1 MPTVRLNLQ
10 SAYLPFLSTYI
21 GDNVLRSTELD
32 KNFVVRNRFVGAE
45 QQDKDIGIPMP
56 TYGENIL
63 PTSLGWESVS
73 YSVKVPSK
81 ANATF
86 DQIFNLK
93 SGTENNVLYSPSHGK
108 NYISYAGSWVEGPPS
123 TNFSGMVTVAYT
135 KLRSFIFFQKQKV
148 LEYNFSD
155 KGFYNVTLA
164 GLDIKN
170 IDGITAANNALIA
183 WNETTI
189 FWSSFLDPVDFTPSL
204 SSGAGS
210 QNPTQVRG
218 KIVACLP
225 AADGF
230 IIYTTAN
237 AIFVSWTD
245 NIRFPWK
252 FTEIKGSSGI
262 TSPEHVTYEA
272 NYDGHFAW
280 TVNGLQLVTRTGA
293 KPVFTELTDF
303 LTGNLVEEYIGP
315 TPNQS
320 HVNLAG
326 EFNSGT
332 QTWLDKVGGPQL
344 TQQIKLS
351 KNPWVKLSFIGARY
365 FILSYGYREEGI
377 YDWAVVYDTSLDRYG
392 KLKIRHVDAFN
403 YVTQS
408 NEEFTVK
415 DSIGFLQ
422 QNGQIRVVDFS
433 LPNKGLG
440 ILIYGRLREAHGKW
454 IELSDIDIQTVKE
467 DTPSLVLF
475 PTYDGLNPETPEFPF
490 LALDTRNK
498 KHWNSRL
505 AGANVSLMFAGSFSI
520 TSLEVTFKPLG
531 DR

>member
-1 MPTVRLNLQ
+1 MPVARLNIQ
-10 SAYLPFLSTYI
+10 SAFVPFLSTYI
-21 GDNVLRSTELD
+21 GDNVLRSTEYD
-32 KNFVVRNRFVGAE
+32 KNFVVRNRFVGQT
-45 QQDKDIGIPMP
+45 QQDLDIGIPVP

-63 PTSLGWESVS
+63 PSNLGWESVS
-73 YSVKVPSK
+73 YVTKIPPIPGGK
-81 ANATF
+81 F

-93 SGTENNVLYSPSHGK
+93 SGTENNVLYSPSQGK
-108 NYISYAGSWVEGPPS
+108 NYVSYAGNWVAGAPDV
-123 TNFSGMVTVAYT
+123 NFAGMVTVAYT
-135 KLRSFIFFQKQKV
+135 KLRSFILYQRQKV
-148 LEYNFSD
+148 IEYNYANKAFAPVLL
-155 KGFYNVTLA
+155 N
-164 GLDIKN
+164 GLDINN

-189 FWSSFLDPVDFTPSL
+189 FWSSFIDPLDFTPSL

-218 KIVACLP
+218 TIIACLP

-237 AIFVSWTD
+237 AIAASWTD
-245 NIRFPWK
+245 NIRYPWK

-262 TSPEHVTYEA
+262 VSPEHVTYES

-280 TVNGLQLVTRTGA
+280 TVNGLQLVTKTGA
-293 KPVFTELTDF
+293 KAVFTELTDF
-303 LTGNLVEEYIGP
+303 LTGNSVEEYIGP

-320 HVNLAG
+320 HLNFASG
-326 EFNSGT
+326 FNSNS
-332 QTWLDKVGGPQL
+332 QAWLLRSQGPQL
-344 TQQIKLS
+344 TQRFAIL

-365 FILSYGYREEGI
+365 FVLSYGYREEGQ
-377 YDWAVVYDTSLDRYG
+377 YDWAIVYDTSLNRYG

-408 NEEFTVK
+408 YEEVTVK
-415 DSIGFLQ
+415 ESIGFLKDT
-422 QNGQIRVVDFS
+422 GQIDVVDFS
-433 LPNKGLG
+433 LNGNGLG

-454 IELSDIDIQTVKE
+454 IEISDIDIQTNKD
-467 DTPSLVLF
+467 DTPTLVLF
-475 PTYDGLNPETPEFPF
+475 PTYDGLNPEVPEFPF

-505 AGANVSLMFAGSFSI
+505 AGANITLLIAGSFSLS
-520 TSLEVTFKPLG
+520 SLEVGFKPLG